1 VYEHGYAWARSQAFY
16 DTTRFW
22 QWMRLPGD
30 VVFSIG
36 GLIMGWD
43 FIAKLMRPAGGTD
56 APQIRAAAVSAK

>member
-1 VYEHGYAWARSQAFY
+1 MGAEPGAFY

-22 QWMRLPGD
+22 QWMRLPRD

-43 FIAKLMRPAGGTD
+43 FIAKLMRPTGAAD
-56 APQIRAAAVSAK
+56 APQTRAAAVPAE